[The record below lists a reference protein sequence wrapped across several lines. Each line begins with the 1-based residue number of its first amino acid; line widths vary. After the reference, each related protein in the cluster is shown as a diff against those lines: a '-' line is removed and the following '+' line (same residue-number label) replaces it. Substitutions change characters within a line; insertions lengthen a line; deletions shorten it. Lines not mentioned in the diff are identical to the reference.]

1 MAPSAPIADLV
12 NRLKELGIPEKS
24 ARYALQVRSAKAREQ
39 GDSAAGMNRV
49 VRKKIF
55 SGNAGRDEAS
65 DLIMGALNGSTK
77 KTSISSDK
85 KPAAGAIGMLG
96 LRAAAAASGSAPAVA
111 EAKPI
116 HKSQPVGGNK
126 VSTGRRSP
134 SPFFRARRS
143 RDDARKRDTSPEV
156 GALSKDKEAESDG
169 ESVKAPMQ
177 PFRPQ
182 ASAYETDDSGS
193 EDEHDTA
200 ALTDGEEDDAE
211 EEELWNEDGEFF
223 DEETSKN
230 TTANAVYFEGDAS
243 GVGGGGPA
251 PGEKAA
257 GAGTGEVGVVDT
269 LDNYGEET
277 EQDLLGEGP
286 NVVVPPQPLFQST
299 YFQQPAKKETTKS
312 GLSLETSRPIYAR
325 DRCTITLTHGSPD
338 DALEESGKRLRRYVV
353 LSDLSEESRYA
364 VEWAVGTVARDGDEL
379 FLISVKEDESKVD
392 PKSWSESDRAQK
404 LRVQKERQTTCLL
417 LTRQVTGLLQRTRLN
432 ITVTCQFLHAKNSRH
447 MLLDLI
453 DFLEP
458 TMCIVGSRGL
468 GKLKGILLGSTSHY
482 LVQKSS
488 VPIMVARRRLQR
500 PLRRT
505 NPADLRHA
513 ARTSLAAASIEK
525 TASSKQEDEIVDVA
539 DTEKDEAGNSPQRKL
554 SAP

>member
-1 MAPSAPIADLV
+1 
-12 NRLKELGIPEKS
+12 
-24 ARYALQVRSAKAREQ
+24 
-39 GDSAAGMNRV
+39 
-49 VRKKIF
+49 
-55 SGNAGRDEAS
+55 
-65 DLIMGALNGSTK
+65 
-77 KTSISSDK
+77 
-85 KPAAGAIGMLG
+85 
-96 LRAAAAASGSAPAVA
+96 
-111 EAKPI
+111 
-116 HKSQPVGGNK
+116 
-126 VSTGRRSP
+126 
-134 SPFFRARRS
+134 
-143 RDDARKRDTSPEV
+143 
-156 GALSKDKEAESDG
+156 
-169 ESVKAPMQ
+169 MQ

-251 PGEKAA
+251 LGEKAE

-404 LRVQKERQTTCLL
+404 LRVQKE
-417 LTRQVTGLLQRTRLN
+417 VSRL
-432 ITVTCQFLHAKNSRH
+432 
-447 MLLDLI
+447 
-453 DFLEP
+453 
-458 TMCIVGSRGL
+458 G
-468 GKLKGILLGSTSHY
+468 
-482 LVQKSS
+482 
-488 VPIMVARRRLQR
+488 
-500 PLRRT
+500 
-505 NPADLRHA
+505 
-513 ARTSLAAASIEK
+513 
-525 TASSKQEDEIVDVA
+525 DE
-539 DTEKDEAGNSPQRKL
+539 S
-554 SAP
+554 